1 MVYFF
6 VYLKYFFNNVFIKK
20 VLIVLFIYIMNVNN
34 IFFYIYFYKII
45 LLVDNYCFIV
55 DEVIMIE
62 LDGKL
67 FYKFYKC
74 VENIDVIFFLCFYYL
89 IE

>member
-1 MVYFF
+1 MVVFLNGLF
-6 VYLKYFFNNVFIKK
+6 LLFIKYIF
-20 VLIVLFIYIMNVNN
+20 IVMFLLKMFCLFCLFIFFF
-34 IFFYIYFYKII
+34 IFIRYYCLLII
-45 LLVDNYCFIV
+45 IVFIV